1 MRDSITSV
9 VKYNLSNT
17 RNFIAM
23 KALRNYLNRIK
34 PNFEPG
40 GKLQAFQSVFDGF
53 ETFLY
58 TPNTT
63 SKSGVH
69 IHDSLDSKRVM
80 IMVVLALM
88 PCLLFGMYNTGYQN
102 WLAAGA
108 TEFPFWQLMFYGFLA
123 VLPRIVVT
131 YVVGLGIEFVVAQ
144 WRHEEIQEGFL
155 VTGIL
160 IPLICPIETPLW
172 MLAVATAF
180 SVIFVKE
187 VFGGTGYNVF
197 NVALVTRAFL
207 FFAYPA
213 QMSGDKVFVSTNS
226 ICGLGYDLPDAFTG
240 ATPLGQI
247 ATFAGGKLE
256 LLNIQGNPISTW
268 DAFLGLIP
276 GSFGET
282 STLCILIGAAIL
294 LITGMASWRIML
306 SVIAGGLLM
315 GWIANVFQTPTYPAS
330 FLSPVDQLLFGG
342 FAFAAVF
349 MATDPVTAARTGA
362 GKYIYGLLVGVMA
375 VLIRTYNNGYPEGAM
390 LAVLLANALAPLI
403 DYCVVQANVSR
414 RMRRLKA
421 RA

>member
-1 MRDSITSV
+1 
-9 VKYNLSNT
+9 
-17 RNFIAM
+17 M
-23 KALRNYLNRIK
+23 KALRNYLNKIK

-40 GKLQAFQSVFDGF
+40 GKLQAFHSVFDGF

-63 SKSGVH
+63 SKSGVNV
-69 IHDSLDSKRVM
+69 HDSLDSKRVM
-80 IMVVLALM
+80 IIVVLALM

-108 TEFPFWQLMFYGFLA
+108 TEFPFWQLMAYGFLA
-123 VLPRIVVT
+123 VLPRIIVA

-197 NVALVTRAFL
+197 NVALVTRAVL
-207 FFAYPA
+207 FFGYPA
-213 QMSGDKVFVSTNS
+213 QMSGDKVFVSTSS
-226 ICGLGYDLPDAFTG
+226 ICGLGFDLPDGFSG

-247 ATFAGGKLE
+247 ASFTGGNLE
-256 LLNIQGNPISTW
+256 LLNLKGNPVTTW

-282 STLCILIGAAIL
+282 STLAIL
-294 LITGMASWRIML
+294 LGAILLLVTGMASWRIML
-306 SVIAGGLLM
+306 SVIAGGLFM
-315 GWIANVFQTPTYPAS
+315 GWVANVFETPTYPAS
-330 FLSPVDQLLFGG
+330 FLNPLDQLLFGG

-349 MATDPVTAARTGA
+349 MATDPVTAARTNP
-362 GKYIYGLLVGVMA
+362 GKYVYGFLVGVVA
-375 VLIRTYNNGYPEGAM
+375 ILIRTYNNGYPEGAM

-403 DYCVVQANVSR
+403 DYCVVQLNVSR
-414 RMRRLKA
+414 RMRRVRRTA
-421 RA
+421 

>member
-1 MRDSITSV
+1 
-9 VKYNLSNT
+9 
-17 RNFIAM
+17 M

-40 GKLQAFQSVFDGF
+40 GKLHSFQSVFDGF

-63 SKSGVH
+63 STSGVN
-69 IHDSLDSKRVM
+69 IHDSLDSKRIM
-80 IMVVLALM
+80 IIVVLALM

-108 TEFPFWQLMFYGFLA
+108 TEFPFWQLMMYGFLA
-123 VLPRIVVT
+123 VLPRIVVA
-131 YVVGLGIEFVVAQ
+131 YVVGLGIEFAVAQ
-144 WRHEEIQEGFL
+144 WRREEIQEGFL

-160 IPLICPIETPLW
+160 IPLICPVETPLW

-213 QMSGDKVFVSTNS
+213 QMSGDKVFVSSGS
-226 ICGLGYDLPDAFTG
+226 ILGLGYDLPDGFTG

-247 ATFAGGKLE
+247 ASFAGDKLE
-256 LLNIQGNPISTW
+256 LLNLRGDVISTW
-268 DAFLGLIP
+268 DAFIGLIP

-294 LITGMASWRIML
+294 LATGIASWRIML
-306 SVIAGGLLM
+306 TVVAGGLLM
-315 GWIANVFQTPTYPAS
+315 GWIANVFETSTYPAS
-330 FLSPVDQLLFGG
+330 FLSPLDQLLYGG

-403 DYCVVQANVSR
+403 DHCVVQANVSR
-414 RMRRLKA
+414 RMRRLKE
-421 RA
+421 RAKA

>member
-1 MRDSITSV
+1 
-9 VKYNLSNT
+9 
-17 RNFIAM
+17 M

-40 GKLQAFQSVFDGF
+40 GKLHSFQSVFDGF

-63 SKSGVH
+63 STSGVN
-69 IHDSLDSKRVM
+69 IHDSLDSKRIM
-80 IMVVLALM
+80 IIVVLALM

-108 TEFPFWQLMFYGFLA
+108 TEFPFWQLMMYGFLA
-123 VLPRIVVT
+123 VLPRIVVA
-131 YVVGLGIEFVVAQ
+131 YVVGLGIEFAVAQ
-144 WRHEEIQEGFL
+144 WRREEIQEGFL

-160 IPLICPIETPLW
+160 IPLICPVETPLW

-213 QMSGDKVFVSTNS
+213 QMSGDKVFVSSGS
-226 ICGLGYDLPDAFTG
+226 ILGLGYDLPDGFTG

-247 ATFAGGKLE
+247 ASFAGDKLE
-256 LLNIQGNPISTW
+256 LLNLRGDVISTW
-268 DAFLGLIP
+268 DAFIGLIP

-294 LITGMASWRIML
+294 LATGIASWRIML
-306 SVIAGGLLM
+306 SVVAGGLLM
-315 GWIANVFQTPTYPAS
+315 GWIANMFETSTYPAS
-330 FLSPVDQLLFGG
+330 FLSPLDQLLYGG

-403 DYCVVQANVSR
+403 DHCVVQSNVSR
-414 RMRRLKA
+414 RMRRLKE
-421 RA
+421 RAKA

>member
-1 MRDSITSV
+1 
-9 VKYNLSNT
+9 
-17 RNFIAM
+17 M

-40 GKLQAFQSVFDGF
+40 GKLHSFQSVFDGF

-63 SKSGVH
+63 STSGVN
-69 IHDSLDSKRVM
+69 IHDSLDSKRIM
-80 IMVVLALM
+80 IIVVLALM

-108 TEFPFWQLMFYGFLA
+108 TEFPFWQLMMYGFLA
-123 VLPRIVVT
+123 VLPRIVVA
-131 YVVGLGIEFVVAQ
+131 YVVGLGIEFAVAQ
-144 WRHEEIQEGFL
+144 WRREEIQEGFL

-160 IPLICPIETPLW
+160 IPLICPVETPLW

-213 QMSGDKVFVSTNS
+213 QMSGDKVFVSSGS
-226 ICGLGYDLPDAFTG
+226 ILGLGYDLPDGFTG

-247 ATFAGGKLE
+247 ASFAGDKLE
-256 LLNIQGNPISTW
+256 LLNLRGDVISTW
-268 DAFLGLIP
+268 DAFIGLIP

-282 STLCILIGAAIL
+282 STLCILVGAAIL
-294 LITGMASWRIML
+294 LATGIASWRIML
-306 SVIAGGLLM
+306 SVVAGGLLM
-315 GWIANVFQTPTYPAS
+315 GWIANVFETSTYPAS
-330 FLSPVDQLLFGG
+330 FLSPLDQLLYGG

-403 DYCVVQANVSR
+403 DHCVVQANVSR
-414 RMRRLKA
+414 RMRRLKE
-421 RA
+421 RAKA